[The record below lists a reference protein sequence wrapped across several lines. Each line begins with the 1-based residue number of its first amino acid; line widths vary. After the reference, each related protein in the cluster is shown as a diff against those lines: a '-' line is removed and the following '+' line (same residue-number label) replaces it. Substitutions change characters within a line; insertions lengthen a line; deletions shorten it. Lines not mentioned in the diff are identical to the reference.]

1 MLIPRYDD
9 YEDLKNKA
17 LTPTASQEDINNL
30 LDWFFIYGGRYYHK
44 RGQYYKRDKF
54 KLYLP
59 TERYPARLAY
69 KFNFKKFKKGS

>member
-1 MLIPRYDD
+1 MVRYDD

-17 LTPTASQEDINNL
+17 LTPHATQEDIDNL
-30 LDWFFIYGGRYYHK
+30 LVYFLTYGKRYYHK